1 MSLEF
6 DHGGHTYRVG
16 KLPAMRQFHVVR
28 RLAPMLPNMAGLG
41 LKPGASRPEDMI
53 AVLEPLARA
62 VAGMSDADAEY
73 VIATCMSA
81 VERKQP
87 AGGWARMES
96 GGRLMFE
103 DMDMVGM
110 VFIVGQVLRHNLS
123 GFFDALPQG
132 FAGASRT

>member
-16 KLPAMRQFHVVR
+16 KMPAMKQFHVVR

-41 LKPGASRPEDMI
+41 FKPVAGQPGDVI
-53 AVLEPLARA
+53 AVLEPLAKV
-62 VAGMSDADAEY
+62 VAEMTDTDSEY
-73 VIATCMSA
+73 VIMSCMSV
-81 VERKQP
+81 VERKQT

-103 DMDMVGM
+103 DLDMVGL

-123 GFFDALPQG
+123 GFFDAMPQS
-132 FAGASRT
+132 FAGESRT